1 MKIHLRDGLPFVTV
15 TLIQQGRQLTLQ
27 HVLLDTGSAGSF
39 FSADELL
46 KINVRL
52 ELNDPLRRVRGVGGA
67 EFVFIKSI
75 ESLAVGKLRVD
86 HLAVEVGALNYG
98 FAIEGILGMDFL
110 LQAKAKINLA
120 KLTLT

>member
-27 HVLLDTGSAGSF
+27 HVLLDTGSAGSL

-86 HLAVEVGALNYG
+86 HLGG
-98 FAIEGILGMDFL
+98 RGRHLGL
-110 LQAKAKINLA
+110 RIRH
-120 KLTLT
+120 